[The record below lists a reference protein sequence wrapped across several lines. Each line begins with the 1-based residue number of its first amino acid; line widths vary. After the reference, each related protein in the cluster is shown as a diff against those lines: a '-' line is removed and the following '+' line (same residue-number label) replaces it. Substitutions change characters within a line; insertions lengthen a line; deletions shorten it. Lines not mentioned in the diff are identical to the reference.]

1 VTEDEGRTGGCRRPE
16 LVVPHD
22 ATEILEE
29 FDHDPVFSSYD
40 FLYLAVHGKL
50 TFHGRTVQMVDDISA
65 E

>member
-1 VTEDEGRTGGCRRPE
+1 MRTKEE
-16 LVVPHD
+16 LAAAAKSGTGVFRM
-22 ATEILEE
+22 TRLEIFEE